1 MSNYCKIFIRKLDM
15 RAMKPFS
22 PRQDTV
28 DVQQALKKIERLRAA
43 MVPPPP

>member
-1 MSNYCKIFIRKLDM
+1 
-15 RAMKPFS
+15 MKPFS